1 MAMTTTEMLEKLI
14 AFDTTSD
21 LSNLPIIDFIEH
33 YLSERG
39 IEGRRLYSPEGDKA
53 NLWATLGPDEPGGV
67 VVSSHTDCVPVE
79 GQPWTTDPFTLTE
92 EGDRLVGRGTS
103 DMKSFIASTLIA
115 IDGWLATGLSRPIH
129 LAFSHDEET
138 GGSGARPLV
147 ADMAAA
153 GLRPQYT
160 VVGEPSSMQV
170 VTAHKGIETFEATVT
185 GTEAHSSLA
194 PQAVNAV
201 EYAAR
206 FVTALS
212 DLAREKEKNGPFDH
226 DFDLPHTTVHTGI
239 IRGGT
244 ALNIVPRNCEIEFE
258 YRILP
263 GESVEA
269 MRAEFHR
276 IAQSVMEQMPDLGD
290 VGIVLRDRSGF
301 PALNTPDESPA
312 VAKVAA
318 LTPIEGTGK
327 VAYGT
332 EAGLFAEALHAPSI
346 VCGPGSI
353 AQAHKPNEWVAKQ
366 QLDICDD
373 FMVAL
378 GQSLAK

>member
-1 MAMTTTEMLEKLI
+1 MAMTTTEMLERLV

-21 LSNLPIIDFIEH
+21 LSNLPIIEFIEG
-33 YLSERG
+33 YLGERG
-39 IEGRRLYSPEGDKA
+39 ITGKRVYSPERDKA
-53 NLWATLGPDEPGGV
+53 NLWATLGPDGPGGV

-103 DMKSFIASTLIA
+103 DMKSFIAATLIA
-115 IDGWLATGLSRPIH
+115 IDGWLEAGLTSPIH

-153 GLRPQYT
+153 GLRPKYT
-160 VVGEPSSMQV
+160 IVGEPSSMQV

-212 DLAREKEKNGPFDH
+212 DLARDKEKNGPFDY

-258 YRILP
+258 YRIMP
-263 GESVEA
+263 GESVEEL
-269 MRAEFHR
+269 RAEFHR
-276 IAQSVMEQMPDLGD
+276 IAESITSQMADLGD

-301 PALNTPDESPA
+301 PALDTPQDAPA
-312 VAKVAA
+312 VAAVAA
-318 LTPIEGTGK
+318 LTPVPGTGK

-332 EAGLFAEALHAPSI
+332 EAGLFAEALRAPAI
-346 VCGPGSI
+346 VCGPGAI
-353 AQAHKPNEWVAKQ
+353 AQAHKPNEWVEKA
-366 QLDICDD
+366 QLDLCDQ

-378 GQSLAK
+378 GESLSR

>member
-1 MAMTTTEMLEKLI
+1 MAVTTVEMLQQLV
-14 AFDTTSD
+14 AFDTTSSR
-21 LSNLPIIDFIEH
+21 SNLPMIDFIEE
-33 YLSERG
+33 YLDDRG
-39 IEGRRLYSPEGDKA
+39 IQGRRVYSPERDKA
-53 NLWATLGPDEPGGV
+53 NLWATLGPDAPGGV

-79 GQPWTTDPFTLTE
+79 GQPWTSDPFSLRE
-92 EGDRLVGRGTS
+92 DGDRVVGRGTA
-103 DMKSFIASTLIA
+103 DMKSFIASVLVA
-115 IDGWLATGLSRPIH
+115 VDGWLEAGLARPIH

-153 GLRPQYT
+153 GLRPEYT
-160 VVGEPSSMQV
+160 IVGEPTSMQV

-185 GTEAHSSLA
+185 GTESHSSLA

-258 YRILP
+258 YRIMP
-263 GESVEA
+263 GESVAEL
-269 MRAEFHR
+269 RAEFHR
-276 IAQSVMEQMPDLGD
+276 IARSIAEEMPDLGD

-301 PALNTPDESPA
+301 PALNTPEDSPI
-312 VAKVAA
+312 VSKVAS
-318 LTPIEGTGK
+318 LTPVAGTGK

-332 EAGLFAEALHAPSI
+332 EAGLFAEALRVPAV
-346 VCGPGSI
+346 VCGPGAI
-353 AQAHKPNEWVAKQ
+353 AQAHKPDEWVEKA
-366 QLDICDD
+366 QLDLCDG
-373 FMVAL
+373 FLGAL
-378 GQSLAK
+378 GESLAG

>member
-115 IDGWLATGLSRPIH
+115 VDGWLATGLSRPIH

>member
-1 MAMTTTEMLEKLI
+1 MAVTTTEMLARLV
-14 AFDTTSD
+14 AFDTTSS
-21 LSNLPIIDFIEH
+21 LSNLPIIDFIES

-39 IEGRRLYSPEGDKA
+39 IESRRVYSPEGDKA
-53 NLWATLGPDEPGGV
+53 NLWATLGPAEPGGV

-92 EGDRLVGRGTS
+92 QGDRLVGRGTS
-103 DMKSFIASTLIA
+103 DMKGFIASTLVA
-115 IDGWLATGLSRPIH
+115 IDGWLAEDLAQPIH

-153 GLRPQYT
+153 GLRPEYT
-160 VVGEPSSMQV
+160 IVGEPSSMQV

-212 DLAREKEKNGPFDH
+212 DLAREKQEHGPFDH

-258 YRILP
+258 YRIMP
-263 GESVEA
+263 GESVEE

-276 IAQSVMEQMPDLGD
+276 IADALTAQMPDLGD

-301 PALNTPDESPA
+301 PPLDTPDDSPA
-312 VAKVAA
+312 VARALSLTRVA
-318 LTPIEGTGK
+318 GTGK

-332 EAGLFAEALHAPSI
+332 E
-346 VCGPGSI
+346 
-353 AQAHKPNEWVAKQ
+353 
-366 QLDICDD
+366 
-373 FMVAL
+373 
-378 GQSLAK
+378 